1 MTAHMLAHALHALH
15 AQIAVIALA
24 HATWPT
30 SHAALSDASVRIDIA
45 LGLVLFNKVTTATD
59 VA

>member
-1 MTAHMLAHALHALH
+1 MTAHMLAHALH

-45 LGLVLFNKVTTATD
+45 LGLVLFNKVTTAHRCRLN
-59 VA
+59 

>member
-1 MTAHMLAHALHALH
+1 MTAHTLARTL
-15 AQIAVIALA
+15 IALA

-30 SHAALSDASVRIDIA
+30 SPAALSVASVRIDIA